1 MIEENRH
8 AKNWREYQKGL
19 EYLGAQKIAEKTKRN
34 IDFFEGRQWA
44 EATERTKTMPRP
56 VSNFIKFICRNKR
69 ALMTSVP
76 VRLVFQ
82 ATSQEIDAKLF
93 TEFAEYMT
101 KEMRLDEYDARAVK
115 DAVIKGT
122 YVYHFYWDKDIIGLP
137 AKEEGALRVE
147 TIDLRKVF
155 VANPLEVDEQKQRWI
170 IVASRE
176 HIETVK
182 AMADEGVDESLIVA
196 DDHEKS
202 NKEQDNSG
210 LCTVLLKYFRKDG
223 EVYWERS
230 VKGTM
235 INAARPLAPDET
247 LAKKDLKEKGI
258 IKADP
263 ENPASPDN
271 ALNAEKKPRP
281 KSYLY
286 PIVIGQ
292 YEEQED
298 SIYGISEVEGLI
310 PNQQI
315 INYLSALQTMATEA
329 NSWGK
334 WIVKPDA
341 LQGQEISNESGQV
354 LTDYSKD
361 QYGIRKADPPNASMM
376 PIYTIKNIIEHT
388 RTVAGATEILTGEL
402 SKGGQ
407 SGVAIAQLQAQ
418 ATQPIEELRERF
430 WRNKEKQGLIMA
442 QFFKNYYH
450 HKPFAY
456 VDSVIDE
463 ETQQVKERLNERV
476 FNGSDFADVNFS
488 VVVEAVKGVR
498 SSTAGD
504 IQMLETMF
512 TKGEITALEFVKAY
526 PSDMLRD
533 KNEIVKIVEGAQNNK
548 LKQLTQELQVAGERV
563 IELGQ
568 LVEKQNKVIED
579 VVPIVQ
585 QNNQLRALV
594 AQLTK
599 EATQKIDLANQMIGE
614 YEQTYNDAQ
623 MFAQMLGMQEGMIP
637 TQSM

>member
-1 MIEENRH
+1 
-8 AKNWREYQKGL
+8 
-19 EYLGAQKIAEKTKRN
+19 
-34 IDFFEGRQWA
+34 
-44 EATERTKTMPRP
+44 
-56 VSNFIKFICRNKR
+56 
-69 ALMTSVP
+69 
-76 VRLVFQ
+76 
-82 ATSQEIDAKLF
+82 
-93 TEFAEYMT
+93 
-101 KEMRLDEYDARAVK
+101 
-115 DAVIKGT
+115 
-122 YVYHFYWDKDIIGLP
+122 
-137 AKEEGALRVE
+137 
-147 TIDLRKVF
+147 
-155 VANPLEVDEQKQRWI
+155 
-170 IVASRE
+170 
-176 HIETVK
+176 
-182 AMADEGVDESLIVA
+182 
-196 DDHEKS
+196 
-202 NKEQDNSG
+202 
-210 LCTVLLKYFRKDG
+210 
-223 EVYWERS
+223 
-230 VKGTM
+230 
-235 INAARPLAPDET
+235 
-247 LAKKDLKEKGI
+247 
-258 IKADP
+258 
-263 ENPASPDN
+263 
-271 ALNAEKKPRP
+271 
-281 KSYLY
+281 
-286 PIVIGQ
+286 
-292 YEEQED
+292 
-298 SIYGISEVEGLI
+298 
-310 PNQQI
+310 
-315 INYLSALQTMATEA
+315 
-329 NSWGK
+329 
-334 WIVKPDA
+334 
-341 LQGQEISNESGQV
+341 
-354 LTDYSKD
+354 
-361 QYGIRKADPPNASMM
+361 
-376 PIYTIKNIIEHT
+376 
-388 RTVAGATEILTGEL
+388 
-402 SKGGQ
+402 
-407 SGVAIAQLQAQ
+407 
-418 ATQPIEELRERF
+418 
-430 WRNKEKQGLIMA
+430 MA